1 MMDCYIFSVCKK
13 VFFIKTKQS
22 VVAIVMNGFTSNVI
36 TKNENWYCILCAPE
50 LLRFCQ
56 IKKKMSI
63 PKGNFNKPT
72 DALVN
77 LMNPLNNFPGD
88 E

>member
-1 MMDCYIFSVCKK
+1 M
-13 VFFIKTKQS
+13 FFIKTKQS
-22 VVAIVMNGFTSNVI
+22 VVAIVMNGFTSYAI
-36 TKNENWYCILCAPE
+36 TKNENWYYILCAPE
-50 LLRFCQ
+50 LRWFCQ